1 MELTQF
7 EKDIGLQD
15 CRGSIRVGA
24 NIWSKKDRLVRVEVD
39 TTRRAFHN
47 AVKSDKR
54 YSMEKTLQLM
64 ATGNK
69 TEGLQALAYRAKVS
83 DAKGLAIHEAG
94 AVHLGIMQL

>member
-24 NIWSKKDRLVRVEVD
+24 NIWAKKDRLVRVEVD

-64 ATGNK
+64 TTSNK
-69 TEGLQALAYRAKVS
+69 TEGLQALVYRAKVS
-83 DAKGLAIHEAG
+83 DAKGLAVREAG
-94 AVHLGIMQL
+94 AVHLGVMQI